1 MSVPQA
7 PAAGSRD
14 RIWEWE
20 SGPTLQQDR
29 GKGREGGWQESPP
42 PGLNGHGWGL
52 GASNQRPWRLLQL
65 GVGAGQARRRGLC
78 LGELREGRLRVAL
91 QLRGEVGAA
100 PRVPAGPSPLATLE
114 PHPRS
119 LGVSFLLP
127 LAAWHG

>member
-1 MSVPQA
+1 MGMGEWA
-7 PAAGSRD
+7 NAATG
-14 RIWEWE
+14 
-20 SGPTLQQDR
+20 Q
-29 GKGREGGWQESPP
+29 GKGPGGGLAGVPSP
-42 PGLNGHGWGL
+42 GSERARWGL
-52 GASNQRPWRLLQL
+52 GSSNQRPWRLLQL